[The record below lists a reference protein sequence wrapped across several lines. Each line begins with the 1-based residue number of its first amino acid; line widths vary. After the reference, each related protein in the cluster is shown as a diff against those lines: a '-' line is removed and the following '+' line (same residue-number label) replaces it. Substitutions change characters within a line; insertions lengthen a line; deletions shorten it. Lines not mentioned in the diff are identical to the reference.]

1 MANIDRTGP
10 RLSFTQKPQLWL
22 YGKARI
28 ILEAQD
34 LQPDGASGCGLA
46 RKAFSTDGEEWTD
59 IGEYEFSEQ
68 GTYHFYVRDRL
79 ENITEASFTLRRMQI
94 PDEGGDGGNQG
105 GGGNSN
111 GGNEDGAPDG
121 GQTDNNDTD
130 NNETVT
136 APDDGGT
143 DNPLL
148 EPDLSDEKGAGKEPG
163 RKKKPD
169 NSDNNMKQPDRKH
182 KPKKDKPE
190 KETYIAEE
198 RNEGADEK
206 VVSALEETEEPA
218 ECICLTRCKKNN
230 PDCPLCSINPENCRA
245 EQAGWMRILKAVICA
260 AVFLLLLAIVLL
272 FFVRPTLLYEK
283 GEDDKYRLRSVTR
296 IGRKNGVF
304 AVMLG
309 ELRDMR
315 CGTGEFMLLC
325 GIVEGIYEGELLI
338 IMTADGEKSEKALK
352 RKVEFF
358 L

>member
-1 MANIDRTGP
+1 M
-10 RLSFTQKPQLWL
+10 
-22 YGKARI
+22 
-28 ILEAQD
+28 
-34 LQPDGASGCGLA
+34 A

-59 IGEYEFSEQ
+59 TGEYEFSEP

-94 PDEGGDGGNQG
+94 PDEGGDGGNQE

-121 GQTDNNDTD
+121 GQTDNN
-130 NNETVT
+130 ETVT
-136 APDDGGT
+136 TPDDGGT

-163 RKKKPD
+163 RKKKPE
-169 NSDNNMKQPDRKH
+169 NSDNNMKQPERKH

-190 KETYIAEE
+190 KETYTVEE

-218 ECICLTRCKKNN
+218 ECTCLTRCKKNN

-245 EQAGWMRILKAVICA
+245 GQTGWMRTLKAVICA
-260 AVFLLLLAIVLL
+260 AVVLLLLAIVLL
-272 FFVRPTLLYEK
+272 FFVRPALLYEK

-304 AVMLG
+304 TVMLG

-325 GIVEGIYEGELLI
+325 GIVGGIYEGELLI